1 MNVKIIIDVV
11 VSALNWFPGYK
22 TRVAAVASVIS
33 ALVVAV
39 SAALSAFGS
48 GFTIPYLN
56 EVNALLIA
64 LTAVGAANQ
73 PTNTTPKP

>member
-1 MNVKIIIDVV
+1 
-11 VSALNWFPGYK
+11 
-22 TRVAAVASVIS
+22 
-33 ALVVAV
+33 VAV
-39 SAALSAFGS
+39 SVVLDTFGV

-73 PTNTTPKP
+73 PNNLPKSE

>member
-1 MNVKIIIDVV
+1 MKLVIEIVIG
-11 VSALNWFPGYK
+11 ALNFFPGYK
-22 TRVAAVASVIS
+22 TRVAAIASVIS

-39 SAALSAFGS
+39 SAALSAFGA

-73 PTNTTPKP
+73 PNNLPKP

>member
-1 MNVKIIIDVV
+1 MKLVIEIVIG
-11 VSALNWFPGYK
+11 ALNFFPGYK
-22 TRVAAVASVIS
+22 TRVAAIASVIS
-33 ALVVAV
+33 ALVVAA
-39 SAALSAFGS
+39 SAALSAFGA

>member
-1 MNVKIIIDVV
+1 MKLVIEIVIG
-11 VSALNWFPGYK
+11 ALNFFPGYK
-22 TRVAAVASVIS
+22 TRVAAIASVIS
-33 ALVVAV
+33 A
-39 SAALSAFGS
+39 SAALSAFGA

-73 PTNTTPKP
+73 PNNVPKP

>member
-1 MNVKIIIDVV
+1 MNWKLAIDVV
-11 VSALNWFPGYK
+11 VSTLNYFPGYK
-22 TRVAAVASVIS
+22 TRIAAVASVIS

-39 SAALSAFGS
+39 SVVLDTFGS

-73 PTNTTPKP
+73 PTNLPKP